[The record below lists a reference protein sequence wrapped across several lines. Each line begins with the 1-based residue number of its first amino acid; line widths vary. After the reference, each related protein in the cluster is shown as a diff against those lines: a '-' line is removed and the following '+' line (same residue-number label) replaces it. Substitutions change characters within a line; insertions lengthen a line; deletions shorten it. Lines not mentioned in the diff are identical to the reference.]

1 MKKKPEPKS
10 DRREM
15 VDQYGNVFMVADELS
30 RGGQGVVFR
39 TRDADIA
46 IKQPIDSATGFVFEG
61 PEKTAQFAETVENL
75 RLLPIPESIP
85 VTMPLSTLEKA
96 PGYAMKLLSGM
107 RPVSSFEPTGDDR
120 KKLLEEPPPAW
131 LANVSSADLKTDL
144 MHFGRTGG
152 LRRRLAVLRKTAAIL
167 ARLHSAGIVYA
178 DISPNNA
185 FAGEGPD
192 PEVWIIDPDNM
203 RLESSRGSSVYTPG
217 YGAPEVVTGRDS
229 ARPRTDCWAFAVLA
243 FRMLALAHPFIGKK
257 VLEPDSDGDW
267 ADEPQQASPGA
278 GSPDDRAFAG
288 EFPFIDDEDD
298 DSNAFTGGLP
308 RSLVLTDGLRRL
320 FQETFGAGRLSPWRR
335 PPMLLWARELA
346 WAFDHAIDCPG
357 CGMGYYADD
366 NKSCPWCDRPRPSC
380 AILGTSRW
388 QVIRPWNPDAQ
399 IELPNRLFFPFSV
412 SSGDREC
419 TAVQFDPATRKV
431 RTASGYEDLPEQVSA
446 TIWDGA
452 I

>member
-1 MKKKPEPKS
+1 MKKNPEPKT

-46 IKQPIDSATGFVFEG
+46 IKQPIDPATGIVSG
-61 PEKTAQFAETVENL
+61 DPSQFAETIENL

-120 KKLLEEPPPAW
+120 KKLLEEPSPAW

-144 MHFGRTGG
+144 MHYGRTGG

-178 DISPNNA
+178 DISPNNV

-257 VLEPDSDGDW
+257 VLEPDADGDW

-298 DSNAFTGGLP
+298 DSNAFSGGLP
-308 RSLVLTDGLRRL
+308 RTLVLTDGLRRL

-346 WAFDHAIDCPG
+346 WAFDHAVDCPG
-357 CGMGYYADD
+357 CGMGYYAEESR
-366 NKSCPWCDRPRPSC
+366 NCPYCELPRPYMVKIQTSHWS
-380 AILGTSRW
+380 ILEKSGDDREF
-388 QVIRPWNPDAQ
+388 A
-399 IELPNRLFFPFSV
+399 LPHRLFHAFSPHHASEIV
-412 SSGDREC
+412 S
-419 TAVQFDPATRKV
+419 TAVPSPDGATLDPALGER
-431 RTASGYEDLPEQVSA
+431 SFPEPVEFVSLEA
-446 TIWDGA
+446 GR
-452 I
+452 